1 MVSKEIK
8 LRIHEESDL
17 FSEYDPDQEMLDEGV
32 HDYLVSNYLNKH
44 RFNRDQYT
52 LRIISDEPLNEKS
65 VEERIKNYYAG
76 QKDNVAFNVKKV
88 TIKEAVCWIVGAAL
102 LALWLILSA
111 DKSSVLIEIL
121 SAIASVIV
129 WEAITIAVMERP
141 QMVQEEK
148 AFDKVLNARFVFETR
163 KEE

>member
-1 MVSKEIK
+1 MNVKI
-8 LRIHEESDL
+8 
-17 FSEYDPDQEMLDEGV
+17 FAG
-32 HDYLVSNYLNKH
+32 NKW
-44 RFNRDQYT
+44 
-52 LRIISDEPLNEKS
+52 
-65 VEERIKNYYAG
+65 KNYYAG
-76 QKDNVAFNVKKV
+76 QKDNISFNVKKV

-111 DKSSVLIEIL
+111 DKSNVLIEIL

-141 QMVQEEK
+141 QMVREEK